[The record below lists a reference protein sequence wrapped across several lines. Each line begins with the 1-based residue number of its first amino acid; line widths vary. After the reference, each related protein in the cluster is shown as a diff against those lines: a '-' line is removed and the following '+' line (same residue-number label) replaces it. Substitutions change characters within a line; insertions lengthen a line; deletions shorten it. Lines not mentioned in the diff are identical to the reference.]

1 MPRHGYDGDIVWIES
16 VFFSSGFRYVV
27 RKVPRSEVS
36 QPDTLGAFNPVEISM
51 LSEYVSILRSDYG
64 YRDEEIEFSF
74 LGYFLFDWCFR
85 ESERSG
91 SFLFVL
97 HLYRLKMRNRSLY
110 RWFQNRIRFESVQ
123 FWSESVRASR
133 LPHLL
138 VICFS
143 VDCVHSSKGI

>member
-1 MPRHGYDGDIVWIES
+1 MFCVNGLLYRVFAFLVFVVYFEYLFVVFVEMPGHGYNGDIVWIES

-36 QPDTLGAFNPVEISM
+36 QLDMLGTFNPVEISM

-85 ESERSG
+85 ESECSG

-110 RWFQNRIRFESVQ
+110 R
-123 FWSESVRASR
+123 
-133 LPHLL
+133 
-138 VICFS
+138 
-143 VDCVHSSKGI
+143 